1 MHTNAA
7 EAPATGPFQVGDW
20 IAHPALD
27 ELRRGATVCKL
38 EPRTMRLLVV
48 LAQRPGELVAVDEL
62 LEAVW
67 KDAVVTSSSVYE
79 SVAQLRK
86 ALGDHADC
94 PKYVATVQRK
104 GYRLVAPVSPLPMP
118 ALAGALESPAPI
130 EPAADPGGWDAIPAS
145 ATAGTA
151 THALRRIPAW
161 GPALLA
167 LLVGLALVWHNR
179 TPTNAVE
186 TADTPDTPAAENPT
200 SRSATSSRQATEP
213 HRVLWVDDTPSN
225 NLREREALAALGVTF
240 ALAESTEAALQRLE
254 ASSYDL
260 IISDMSRQGD
270 PTAGYA
276 FLKAVRDRG
285 HTTRFVIYTTE
296 CDRAQMHE
304 ARSRGALGCASQV
317 SELMQLSIAALE
329 TKQ

>member
-1 MHTNAA
+1 MHTDTA

-48 LAQRPGELVAVDEL
+48 LAQRPGELVAIDEL
-62 LEAVW
+62 LESVW

-86 ALGDHADC
+86 ALGDHADK
-94 PKYVATVQRK
+94 PRYVATVQRK
-104 GYRLVAPVSPLPMP
+104 GYRLVAPVSPVPV
-118 ALAGALESPAPI
+118 PAPAVENPASI
-130 EPAADPGGWDAIPAS
+130 EPAADPRGWDAIPAP

-151 THALRRIPAW
+151 RHALWRVPAW

-167 LLVGLALVWHNR
+167 LLVGLAFVWHNR

-186 TADTPDTPAAENPT
+186 TADTPDTPAAETPT
-200 SRSATSSRQATEP
+200 TRSATSSRQATEP
-213 HRVLWVDDTPSN
+213 PRVLWVDDTPSN

-240 ALAESTEAALQRLE
+240 ALAESTEAVLQRLA

-260 IISDMSRQGD
+260 IISDMSREGD

-296 CDRAQMHE
+296 CNRAQMHE